1 MAAFVLCQGALLAL
15 GRAERQRERREE
27 PPARE
32 AASRWELARSPAR
45 MSPRE
50 LRVLPGIGARLALA
64 IADARRA
71 REGRA
76 PAREGRAPAGEAL
89 AWEDVRGIGPRTAA
103 RVRAWLAERGLETE
117 LGADPGE
124 RSRRARDALESATGD
139 ARKRIPARTRPRPA
153 APAAR
158 SNP

>member
-64 IADARRA
+64 TADARR
-71 REGRA
+71 
-76 PAREGRAPAGEAL
+76 AREGRAPAGEAL